1 MSNHRVRISDRATA
15 WGILIEDIAETENS
29 VLAFGRLK
37 DQAVTL
43 KVPKQPDD
51 ELLAGLVLR
60 AFDGKG
66 MVRMLDQVEGVLL
79 LERLMPGE
87 SLVTTV
93 ASGDDE
99 NATELLA
106 AVIGRLSPH
115 DCPGVPTVEEW
126 GQSFARRRAR
136 SDPSLPKPLVDE
148 AHDMYGKLCASQR
161 RCRLLH
167 GDLHHGNVLFD
178 AQRGW
183 LAIDPNGVL
192 GEPEYEIGAALRN
205 PIEYPEVFLESRTIE
220 RRIEC
225 FADRLQLNADRILG
239 WAFAQAVLAVVWLR
253 EDGVVVRDDHPW
265 LELAR
270 TIQPMVR

>member
-1 MSNHRVRISDRATA
+1 MSHHRVRLSDRATA

-37 DQAVTL
+37 DQLVTL
-43 KVPKQPDD
+43 KVPKQRDG
-51 ELLAGLVLR
+51 ELLAGAVLR

-66 MVRMLDQVEGVLL
+66 MVRMLDQVEGVIL

-93 ASGDDE
+93 ASGHDD

-106 AVIGRLSPH
+106 AVIARLSPQS
-115 DCPGVPTVEEW
+115 CPGVATVEEW
-126 GQSFARRRAR
+126 GKSFDRHRAR
-136 SDPSLPKPLVDE
+136 DDPSLPKPLVDE
-148 AHDMYGKLCASQR
+148 AHDIYGKLCASQR

-178 AQRGW
+178 SQRGW
-183 LAIDPNGVL
+183 LAIDPKGVL
-192 GEPEYEIGAALRN
+192 GEAEYEIGAALRN
-205 PIEYPEVFLESRTIE
+205 PIEYPKVFLEPRTIE

-239 WAFAQAVLAVVWLR
+239 WAFAQAVLSVVWLR
-253 EDGVVVRDDHPW
+253 EDGVVVRGDHPW

>member
-178 AQRGW
+178 AQAGW
-183 LAIDPNGVL
+183 LAIDPKGVL

-270 TIQPMVR
+270 SIQPMVR